1 MSFNLEQKVKV
12 AVTHDI
18 CSKLVEILK
27 ISNYSK
33 PMVVVDS
40 FLLTSP
46 IIQKVFKEFLEHG
59 FDYYIYDKIV
69 PNPSIE
75 IIDQGGHLFL
85 ENKCD
90 SIIAIGG
97 GSVIDAARGINIVRL
112 FGGSIKEYVYDKK
125 VPSLCPGLISVPTTS
140 GTGSEL
146 SNALVITD
154 RQTQEKLAVLS
165 DNAVSEYAVLDP
177 NLVTTLPKN
186 MTIITGLDI
195 FSHAAE
201 AYTSKLSSPIID
213 AICEKVMYLV
223 VKYLP
228 IAVKN
233 PEDLEARERMMV
245 ASALGGWVLNNGG
258 THLGHSLAH
267 VVGAKMDIPHGMAC
281 AYALPATLAFTA
293 KVEPKKVRE
302 IGNIL
307 NVTFPDKAT
316 NEEIGTYV
324 ANGYK
329 ELRDN
334 ILGLPSFEQQGIER
348 VELQKLRDEVVNER
362 FAINSPFEVT
372 ADLVATALIKFG

>member
-1 MSFNLEQKVKV
+1 M
-12 AVTHDI
+12 
-18 CSKLVEILK
+18 
-27 ISNYSK
+27 
-33 PMVVVDS
+33 
-40 FLLTSP
+40 
-46 IIQKVFKEFLEHG
+46 
-59 FDYYIYDKIV
+59 
-69 PNPSIE
+69 
-75 IIDQGGHLFL
+75 
-85 ENKCD
+85 
-90 SIIAIGG
+90 
-97 GSVIDAARGINIVRL
+97 
-112 FGGSIKEYVYDKK
+112 
-125 VPSLCPGLISVPTTS
+125 
-140 GTGSEL
+140 
-146 SNALVITD
+146 
-154 RQTQEKLAVLS
+154 
-165 DNAVSEYAVLDP
+165 SEYAVLDP